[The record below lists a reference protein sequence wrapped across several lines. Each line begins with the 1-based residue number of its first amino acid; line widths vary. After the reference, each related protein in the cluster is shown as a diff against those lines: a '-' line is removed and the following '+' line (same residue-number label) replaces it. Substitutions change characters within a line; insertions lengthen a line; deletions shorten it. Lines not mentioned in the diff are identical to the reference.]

1 MPPSTGSFTGSSW
14 AWVRDD
20 SSNVGS
26 EVDGDWG
33 ENELSYAK
41 LVRVLTTLSLSFGLV
56 SVMSTLLAFYWF
68 VKMKRSFR
76 HEYE

>member
-1 MPPSTGSFTGSSW
+1 MPPPTGGFIGSSW
-14 AWVRDD
+14 VWPRED

-26 EVDGDWG
+26 QVDGNWSD
-33 ENELSYAK
+33 NELSYAK
-41 LVRVLTTLSLSFGLV
+41 LVRVLTTLSLSFGFV

>member
-1 MPPSTGSFTGSSW
+1 MPPPTGSFTGSSW
-14 AWVRDD
+14 VLARED

-26 EVDGDWG
+26 AVDGNWSD
-33 ENELSYAK
+33 NELSYAK
-41 LVRVLTTLSLSFGLV
+41 LVRVLTTLSLSFGFV